1 MQSAELARLLN
12 YTLAMVLSLSFHE
25 AAHAFIAH
33 IRGDS
38 TARDAGRMTINPLPH
53 IDWLG
58 TLILPI
64 VGALTRLPI
73 IGWAKPVPVNPRNFR
88 YPRLDNMLVAAAG
101 PVANLLLSTS
111 AIIAVYFYGIY
122 GQAMIAKDS
131 FFYPLA
137 ELSEALI
144 WVNVYLAV
152 FNLIPI
158 PPLDGATVFGILL
171 PPRIADKYY
180 ETVAPYGTF
189 LLIAMIA
196 SGGLRWLPRLAQ
208 GFVEAVILG
217 LRTVWS

>member
-1 MQSAELARLLN
+1 MQSLDLARLLN

-25 AAHAFIAH
+25 AAHAFIAYL
-33 IRGDS
+33 RGDD
-38 TARDAGRMTINPLPH
+38 TARDAGRLTINPLAH

-64 VGALTRLPI
+64 LGALTRLPV

-88 YPRLDNMLVAAAG
+88 YPRFDNMLVAAAG
-101 PVANLLLSTS
+101 PISNLLLSTA
-111 AIIAVYFYGIY
+111 AIMAVFFYGIY
-122 GQAMIAKDS
+122 GREFIPKES

-171 PPRIADKYY
+171 PPRIAEKYHDV
-180 ETVAPYGTF
+180 VAPYGVF
-189 LLIAMIA
+189 LLIAIIA
-196 SGGLRWLPRLAQ
+196 SGGLHWLPKLAQ
-208 GFVEAVILG
+208 GFVGLVILG
-217 LRTVWS
+217 LRTVAS